1 MGVKMKQT
9 AIDFFRDAVV
19 EMVKSKTPL
28 TTIEVE
34 KIASQAHKLHKKQTA
49 EAQMDMFHHIND
61 LPFGMEYLSKRDSAE
76 TFVRKYK
83 SKTIKNK
90 KI

>member
-1 MGVKMKQT
+1 MSNNKQT
-9 AIDFFRDAVV
+9 AIDFFHDAVV
-19 EMVKSKTPL
+19 EMLKSNKSL
-28 TTIEVE
+28 TTNEVE
-34 KIASQAHKLHKKQTA
+34 KIASKANKLLKKQIV